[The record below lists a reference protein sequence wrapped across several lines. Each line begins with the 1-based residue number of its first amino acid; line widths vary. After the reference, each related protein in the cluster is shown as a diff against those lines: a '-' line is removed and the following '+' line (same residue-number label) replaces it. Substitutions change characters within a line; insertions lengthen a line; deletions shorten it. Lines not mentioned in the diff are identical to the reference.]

1 VKGKMSMLFS
11 LWLNI
16 HQRLFPHL
24 ETVLDPLSEK
34 EQEFVRVAELAEI
47 DKHIKPYGWMGEGR
61 RPIPR
66 KKLALAFLAKAIWN
80 FPTTEALID
89 YLKANKT
96 LRRLCGWEGANLV
109 PSKATFSR
117 AFEEF
122 SKGKLAEE
130 IHQAMIRKSLE
141 GKLGGHISR
150 DSTAI
155 EGREKVEKKK
165 VEAAVSP
172 KSKRKPGRPKRG
184 EIVVVEK
191 QKRLEVQGARSLA
204 ENLRDLPRACDVG
217 VKKNSKGYK
226 ESWKGYKL
234 HLDTLDGDI
243 PVSAILTSASLHD
256 SQVAIPLAQMS
267 QERVQ
272 SLYDLMDAAYD
283 APQIRSYS
291 EQIGHVAI
299 IDQNPRRG
307 EKKEMDP
314 HQAQRY
320 KQRSSAERVNS
331 NLKDNFGGRF
341 VRVRGSEKV
350 MTHLMFGLIALTAT
364 QLFQLLF

>member
-1 VKGKMSMLFS
+1 MLFS
-11 LWLNI
+11 LWINI

-34 EQEFVRVAELAEI
+34 EKEFVRVAELADI
-47 DKHIKPYGWMGEGR
+47 DKHIPPYGWVGEGR
-61 RPIPR
+61 HPIPR

-80 FPTTEALID
+80 IPTTEALID

-96 LRRLCGWEGANLV
+96 LRRLCGWEGAKSV

-130 IHQAMIRKSLE
+130 IHRAMVKKSLE

-155 EGREKVEKKK
+155 VGREKAEKKK
-165 VEAAVSP
+165 VAEVP
-172 KSKRKPGRPKRG
+172 PEGKRKPGRPKRG
-184 EIVVVEK
+184 DVVVSEK
-191 QKRLEVQGARSLA
+191 QKRLEIQGTRSLA
-204 ENLRDLPRACDVG
+204 ENLLELPRGCDVG

-234 HLDTLDGDI
+234 HMDTLDGDI

-267 QERVQ
+267 QERVLN
-272 SLYDLMDAAYD
+272 LYDLMDAAYD
-283 APQIRSYS
+283 APQIRSFS
-291 EQIGHVAI
+291 EEIGHVAI

-320 KQRSSAERVNS
+320 KQRSAERVNS
-331 NLKDNFGGRF
+331 NLKDNYGGRF

>member
-1 VKGKMSMLFS
+1 MSMLFS
-11 LWLNI
+11 LWINI

-24 ETVLDPLSEK
+24 ETVLDPLTEK

-47 DKHIKPYGWMGEGR
+47 DKHVKPYGWVGEGR

-66 KKLALAFLAKAIWN
+66 KKLALAFIAKAVGN
-80 FPTTEALID
+80 FPTTETLID
-89 YLKANKT
+89 YLTANKT
-96 LRRLCGWEGANLV
+96 LRRLCGWEGAGSV

-117 AFEEF
+117 VFEEF
-122 SKGKLAEE
+122 SKGKLAEVIRE
-130 IHQAMIRKSLE
+130 AMVKKCLQ

-155 EGREKVEKKK
+155 EAREKAEKKK
-165 VEAAVSP
+165 AEEASP
-172 KSKRKPGRPKRG
+172 ESKRKPGRPKRG
-184 EIVVVEK
+184 EVVVPEK
-191 QKRLEVQGARSLA
+191 PKRLDLQGSRSLA
-204 ENLRDLPRACDVG
+204 ENLLDLARGCDVG

-267 QERVQ
+267 QGRIE

-283 APQIRSYS
+283 APQIRSFS
-291 EQIGHVAI
+291 EERGHVAI
-299 IDQNPRRG
+299 IDHNPRRG
-307 EKKEMDP
+307 EKIEMAP

-331 NLKDNFGGRF
+331 NLKDNYGGRF

-350 MTHLMFGLIALTAT
+350 MAHLMFGLIALTAS
-364 QLFQLLF
+364 QLYQLLF